1 MATFRPRKTKGGKV
15 RYQAVIQL
23 KGLPIERQTFERK
36 ADARR
41 WVNDRE
47 RELGRFTDGAGR
59 GHGLQKTVSDL
70 IDLHLEQLKRE
81 GLLSHDKRRQHLA
94 WWRERLGALPLARVT
109 PQVVAEHCQGL
120 LVETSAR
127 LGRPRS
133 AGTVNRYRSSLSAAF
148 SYATK
153 KLHWLPHNPVRNVSR
168 EKEPGG
174 RLRYLSRD
182 ERERLLVACRASTM
196 RELEPIVMLALTTG
210 MRRGEI
216 LGLRWGDVDRAR
228 GLIVIQKTK
237 NNERRSVPIVP
248 ALRQLLDRHGAVR
261 RLDSALVF
269 PHPVDQG
276 KPLAIDDGFRAAMK
290 AAEVA
295 DFRFHDLRHTAASY
309 LAMSGA
315 TTAEIAAVLGHK
327 TLAMVKRYAHLSDQ
341 HTGAVVQRMTEKYFQ
356 SI

>member
-1 MATFRPRKTKGGKV
+1 MATIRKRTTSSGEV
-15 RYQAVIQL
+15 RYQAIIEL
-23 KGLPIERQTFERK
+23 KGLPVERQTFDRS
-36 ADARR
+36 ADAKR
-41 WVNDRE
+41 WVSDRE
-47 RELGRFTDGAGR
+47 RELGRFTDGTGR

-81 GLLSHDKRRQHLA
+81 GLRSQDKRKQHLD
-94 WWRERLGALPLARVT
+94 WWRGQIGSLPLARVT
-109 PQVVAEHCQGL
+109 PQVVAERCQGL
-120 LVETSAR
+120 LVETSGR

-174 RLRYLSRD
+174 RLRYLSGD
-182 ERERLLVACRASTM
+182 ERDRLLKACRASTM

-216 LGLRWGDVDRAR
+216 LGLRWGDVERAR
-228 GLIVIQKTK
+228 GLIVIQKSK

-248 ALRQLLDRHGAVR
+248 ALRQLLDRHGTVR

-269 PHPVDQG
+269 PHPVDQD
-276 KPLAIDDGFRAAMK
+276 KSLAIDDAFRSAMK
-290 AAEVA
+290 VA
-295 DFRFHDLRHTAASY
+295 KIDDFRFHDLRHTAASY

-341 HTGAVVQRMTEKYFQ
+341 HTGAVVERMTKKFFDLG
-356 SI
+356 